1 MIINHANLAILNQAY
16 NAAFQSGLTTA
27 APMWNQLAMLV
38 PSTTSTEKYAW
49 LGSITKFREWL
60 GERTYQNLKQ
70 SDYSIKN
77 KTWENTVS
85 VNRDEIED
93 DQYGVYKPVI
103 QQLGQDAAT
112 HPTNLSSRSC
122 RRASPRVASTANIS
136 STRIT
141 LSGSPARRSA
151 SATSKAARA
160 QPGSWWTRPR

>member
-1 MIINHANLAILNQAY
+1 
-16 NAAFQSGLTTA
+16 
-27 APMWNQLAMLV
+27 MWNQLAMMV

-49 LGSITKFREWL
+49 LGAITKFREWL

-112 HPTNLSSRSC
+112 HPTSSSSRSC
-122 RRASPRVASTANIS
+122 RRASPRGASTASTS

-141 LSGSPARRSA
+141 LSGSRAR
-151 SATSKAARA
+151 K
-160 QPGSWWTRPR
+160 